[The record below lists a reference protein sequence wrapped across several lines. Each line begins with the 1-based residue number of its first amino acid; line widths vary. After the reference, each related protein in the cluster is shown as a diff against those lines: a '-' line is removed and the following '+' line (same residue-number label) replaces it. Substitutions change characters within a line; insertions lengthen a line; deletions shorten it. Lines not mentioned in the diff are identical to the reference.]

1 MKKITVSILSVL
13 MMLSMVFSSS
23 VFAANEQTSA
33 WESFKGLIGINA
45 SETTDVVGVEYRGHI
60 ENKGDYPLDPATWVQ
75 GPNRLG
81 TVGESLRLEG
91 FWIQLTNKPADVNVK
106 YQVHVQNEGW
116 MEPVLN
122 GDFAGTKDKGQR
134 IEAIK
139 IWLVDDAGEAVTG
152 YSVEYRGHAQDVGD
166 LPQVAGEWYTDGAQ
180 LGTVG
185 DSKRLEALEVK
196 IVKTK
201 ADMTAY
207 DAAVVAAAELTE
219 DDYTAESWEVLTDA
233 LAVEVTADN
242 TQAEVDAATK
252 AITDA
257 VAALVF
263 ANQAD
268 LDAAKLAV
276 ADLVEADYTA
286 ESWAAIAPAL
296 ALPETTNAEV
306 GAKALALG
314 TAYADLVFAGQA
326 DLDAVVA
333 EAAELEEADYTP
345 ATWAV
350 LAEALELP
358 ETTNAE
364 VVAKTAAITEAIA
377 GLVEVANMEAYDAIV
392 AAAGEV
398 VEADYTAATYA
409 ALQTA
414 LEENVVTNLD
424 TQEDVDAATA
434 AITAAYDGLIKIL
447 KVESVSAI
455 NLTAIEVKLSKALDK
470 TSAETISNYAL
481 ALSSNGTTINLTS
494 ATAKLQADGKS
505 VIIYLNVPSDILVN
519 QAKHKLTVNGVR
531 ALDKVEKIEDKVVE
545 FSALDTAAPTVTSV
559 TSNGLREIKVVF
571 SEDVRFTTTAGNYKL
586 NSKALSAY
594 GAGAISFDRTTNTA
608 TIPFSIDL
616 PVGANE
622 LEVSVDGNITD
633 YVPLKV
639 VSTKLAFTVTNDQT
653 ALAISKGEVV
663 ELKTGN
669 AEGLPVG
676 KYVKVTFNKPLS
688 YDGLVINGN
697 RQSSAAPANNVF
709 LNGAAADAA
718 IVNGALFVTKT
729 GGSVTVDPG
738 TQLVRIDQLNMSNT
752 ITTDDYYVVDTS
764 GVKLP
769 TNSTVSVT
777 VDVDTTKPTVETIT
791 VQSSTNILVKFNE
804 DVQQASAESL
814 ANYTLR
820 DKDNAVV
827 LLSNA
832 TWNYDSLGES
842 YVRFTVADGLKN
854 QNYTLQVKDV
864 LDKAGNAADS
874 VTKTFNPGDVIAPV
888 LDGATT
894 VESDRTVF
902 VKFSKSISNSTLTNK
917 ANYTI
922 NGKALPSG
930 ATVTAQQEDK
940 VLKIILP
947 SSFVTTDLGGTI
959 AGKVLVAANIV
970 DANGN
975 KMEGLYQ
982 QKTIAAVS
990 PITVVAFKDSTDLA
1004 RVIDSRTIQLN
1015 LSTQLAQLDTAS
1027 FTVTKGAGTVIPVLA
1042 TSTFENTTTGAL
1054 VTLRLGADATSS
1066 STATDLAAS
1075 LTVSTVANK
1084 DTKGLDE
1091 SKITSS
1097 GTVANVDKI
1106 APIFVSAKQVDD
1118 TTNAD
1123 KFDVT
1128 LSESVTWTNS
1138 LSNDL
1143 VVKDI
1148 TTGKTL
1154 ELTDF
1159 TVASAATGTNFR
1171 VTITKADVVNHKI
1184 SIGLNNGRFI
1194 LDAAGNA
1201 TTAFADKVVRN
1212 AGDTQDALI
1221 TEKQA
1226 ATVLGVS
1233 STTANGSYTV
1243 GEVIPVTVQFNKAVT
1258 VTGTPQLTLATGSPA
1273 TTAINY
1279 TSGSGTDTLTFNYTV
1294 ASGNTSADLDYQA
1307 TTSLA
1312 LNGGT
1317 ILDAASNAAT
1327 LTLAAPGAAG
1337 SLGDAK
1343 AIVIDTTAPVPAL
1356 TSATYNV
1363 TNGALVITGTG
1374 FEAAPTVTDVTKLV
1388 VNGVTLTADSSLV
1401 VNNATTVTVTV
1412 AGNDLTAVNASTGF
1426 DVNGDVNDA
1435 LALLA
1440 GFQVDA
1446 AGNSSLAEAA
1456 TGNTVTVS
1464 GN

>member
-1 MKKITVSILSVL
+1 
-13 MMLSMVFSSS
+13 MVFSSS
-23 VFAANEQTSA
+23 VFAANEKVSA
-33 WESFKGLIGINA
+33 WDSFLGLFGVKA
-45 SETTDVVGVEYRGHI
+45 TETSDVGVEYRGHV
-60 ENKGDYPLDPATWVQ
+60 ENKGDFPVDGTWIQ
-75 GPNRLG
+75 GPDRLG
-81 TVGESLRLEG
+81 TVGEGLRLEA
-91 FWIQLTNKPADVNVK
+91 FWIKLAEDAPEGLHIE
-106 YQVHVQNEGW
+106 YQVHVQNKGW
-116 MEPVLN
+116 MGFVN
-122 GDFAGTKDKGQR
+122 DGAMAGTEGEGLR
-134 IEAIK
+134 IEAIE
-139 IWLVDDAGEAVTG
+139 IALVDDEGEVAEG
-152 YSVEYRGHAQDVGD
+152 YSVEYRGHVQNIGD
-166 LPQVAGEWYTDGAQ
+166 TAWYADGEQ
-180 LGTVG
+180 LGTTG
-185 DSKRLEALEVK
+185 SGLRLEALEIK
-196 IVKTK
+196 IVQTK

-207 DAAVVAAAELTE
+207 SEAVAAAAALNEA
-219 DDYTAESWEVLTDA
+219 DYTAASVAVLDAA
-233 LAVEVTADN
+233 LAVEVTEDN
-242 TQAEVDAATK
+242 TQAEVDAAT
-252 AITDA
+252 
-257 VAALVF
+257 
-263 ANQAD
+263 
-268 LDAAKLAV
+268 
-276 ADLVEADYTA
+276 
-286 ESWAAIAPAL
+286 
-296 ALPETTNAEV
+296 
-306 GAKALALG
+306 
-314 TAYADLVFAGQA
+314 AGIN
-326 DLDAVVA
+326 D
-333 EAAELEEADYTP
+333 
-345 ATWAV
+345 
-350 LAEALELP
+350 
-358 ETTNAE
+358 
-364 VVAKTAAITEAIA
+364 AIA
-377 GLVEVANMEAYDAIV
+377 GLV
-392 AAAGEV
+392 
-398 VEADYTAATYA
+398 
-409 ALQTA
+409 
-414 LEENVVTNLD
+414 
-424 TQEDVDAATA
+424 
-434 AITAAYDGLIKIL
+434 KIL

-586 NSKALSAY
+586 NNKALSAY

-729 GGSVTVDPG
+729 GGSVTVDAG

-752 ITTDDYYVVDTS
+752 DTTDDYYVVDTS

-804 DVQQASAESL
+804 DVQQASAQSL

-827 LLSNA
+827 LLSNP

-842 YVRFTVADGLKN
+842 YVRFTVASGLKN

-902 VKFSKSISNSTLTNK
+902 VKFSKSISNATLTNK

-930 ATVTAQQEDK
+930 ATVTGQQEDK

-970 DANGN
+970 DTNGN
-975 KMEGLYQ
+975 KMDGLFQ
-982 QKTIAAVS
+982 QTTIAAVA

-1027 FTVTKGAGTVIPVLA
+1027 FTVSKTAGNIPVLA

-1054 VTLRLGADATSS
+1054 VTLRLGADATTS
-1066 STATDLAAS
+1066 STATDLAAG
-1075 LTVSTVANK
+1075 LAVNTVANK

-1091 SKITSS
+1091 SKITAAV
-1097 GTVANVDKI
+1097 TVAHVDKI
-1106 APIFVSAKQVDD
+1106 APIFVSAKQVDA

-1123 KFDVT
+1123 KFDVK
-1128 LSESVTWTNS
+1128 LSEKVFYTPSD
-1138 LSNDL
+1138 LKNDL

-1148 TTGKTL
+1148 NTGKAL
-1154 ELTDF
+1154 ELADF
-1159 TVASAATGTNFR
+1159 DVTGTGDGSADTFR
-1171 VTITKADVVNHKI
+1171 VTITKANVVNHKI
-1184 SIGLNNGRFI
+1184 SIGLNNGRF
-1194 LDAAGNA
+1194 LTDAALNA
-1201 TTAFADKVVRN
+1201 TTPFADKVVRN
-1212 AGDTQDALI
+1212 AADTQDALI

-1327 LTLAAPGAAG
+1327 LTLAAPGAVG

-1343 AIVIDTTAPVPAL
+1343 AIVIDTTAPVITALDTSTSVTGFVSDEALYLSGVAL
-1356 TSATYNV
+1356 TNGEDVISLISTTSVGQTVQSATYATA
-1363 TNGALVITGTG
+1363 TNTIT
-1374 FEAAPTVTDVTKLV
+1374 
-1388 VNGVTLTADSSLV
+1388 VTLTGAALNTEKV
-1401 VNNATTVTVTV
+1401 QLA
-1412 AGNDLTAVNASTGF
+1412 AGLT
-1426 DVNGDVNDA
+1426 
-1435 LALLA
+1435 
-1440 GFQVDA
+1440 DA
-1446 AGNSSLAEAA
+1446 AGNAVGAQA
-1456 TGNTVTVS
+1456 VTS
-1464 GN
+1464 NGTNWTLD